1 MTTAEMKAV
10 ITAFEEGKTIE
21 YLSKAMNA
29 EWRAT
34 DKPCWDFYRNEYRVK
49 PRPKYKPYDT
59 AMEIERDKWVKTK
72 NGIVIWR
79 IEKICPKNGNVYF
92 GDLWH
97 SLKEMFEDF
106 EQEKKW
112 K

>member
-1 MTTAEMKAV
+1 MR
-10 ITAFEEGKTIE
+10 
-21 YLSKAMNA
+21 S
-29 EWRAT
+29 
-34 DKPCWDFYRNEYRVK
+34 
-49 PRPKYKPYDT
+49 
-59 AMEIERDKWVKTK
+59 
-72 NGIVIWR
+72 NGR
-79 IEKICPKNGNVYF
+79 EKNGNVYF